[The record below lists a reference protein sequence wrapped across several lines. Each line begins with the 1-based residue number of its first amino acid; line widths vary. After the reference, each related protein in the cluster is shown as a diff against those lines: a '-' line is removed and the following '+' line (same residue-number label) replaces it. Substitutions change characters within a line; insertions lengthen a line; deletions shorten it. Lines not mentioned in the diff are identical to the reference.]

1 MSISDQ
7 IINFEPE
14 TLALKTSIPKIDLE
28 GFSGFNQKYWLHPYV
43 N

>member
-7 IINFEPE
+7 IVNFEPE
-14 TLALKTSIPKIDLE
+14 LIELKKSIPKIDLE
-28 GFSGFNQKYWLHPYV
+28 QFSGFNSKYWLHPYV